1 MDRKPAGFGLR
12 FLADLLDW
20 FILTIPISAVLFLLN
35 GEKDFYEWVKGWTWQ
50 FIYTLYLTF
59 VPLLWSGYIIG
70 KRMMKI
76 KIKRMDGKELTFKN
90 MLLREVVGKFLL
102 VFLTV
107 GISSL
112 VSIFMILFRADKR
125 GIHDLLGGT
134 YVINERSKSD

>member
-76 KIKRMDGKELTFKN
+76 KIKRIDGKELTFKN

-102 VFLTV
+102 VFLTI

-112 VSIFMILFRADKR
+112 VSIFMILFRTDKR

-134 YVINERSKSD
+134 YVSNERSKRA